1 MDTVLLMQRLEAERR
16 ARLQDE
22 ERRRQQQL
30 EEMRTREA
38 EERARQEE
46 QRRRQEDERV
56 RREAEDKR
64 RQEDGYY
71 SRLEAERRRQH
82 EEAERR
88 LLEPEEPGLGRP
100 PLPRGYEPAGPPPPP
115 QRTASYLQTQAFS
128 PDALYTAKFVAYNEE
143 EDEDDEPAGQDR
155 PSGQRARPVSDGIF
169 LAGPFRPPPPGA
181 SRTGPRASPPLPP
194 PSKPGPARPGHSRG
208 TNSYAGPAGTGF
220 GAHDVYRDPR
230 ERPPKSQEADVPG
243 GPGAP
248 ENLTFRERQRLFS
261 QGHDVSNKVKASRKL
276 TELENELNTK

>member
-1 MDTVLLMQRLEAERR
+1 MEIPLKAGEAPRVRSCFRLVLC
-16 ARLQDE
+16 
-22 ERRRQQQL
+22 QQL
-30 EEMRTREA
+30 PVQAQLPAATAVAGTWGDPGADPPPPPLPADLPSVSRP
-38 EERARQEE
+38 Q
-46 QRRRQEDERV
+46 
-56 RREAEDKR
+56 R

-143 EDEDDEPAGQDR
+143 EDEDEEPAGQDR
-155 PSGQRARPVSDGIF
+155 PSGRRARPVSDGIF

-181 SRTGPRASPPLPP
+181 SRTGPRAGSPPPP
-194 PSKPGPARPGHSRG
+194 PSKPGPARPNHSRG
-208 TNSYAGPAGTGF
+208 RGKAGA
-220 GAHDVYRDPR
+220 AQ
-230 ERPPKSQEADVPG
+230 PPTACPTR
-243 GPGAP
+243 AP
-248 ENLTFRERQRLFS
+248 SLACPL
-261 QGHDVSNKVKASRKL
+261 
-276 TELENELNTK
+276 